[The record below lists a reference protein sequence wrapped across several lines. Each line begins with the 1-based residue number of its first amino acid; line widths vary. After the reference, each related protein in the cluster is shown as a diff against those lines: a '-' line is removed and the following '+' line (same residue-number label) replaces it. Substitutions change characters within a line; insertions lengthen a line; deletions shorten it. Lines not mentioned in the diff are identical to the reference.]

1 MLCKF
6 YRKTPVLE
14 SIFNK
19 VAGLKACNFIK
30 KRLQHRCFPVKFAKF
45 LRTPTLKNICERL
58 FPTAVNLKYIWK
70 KYTNV
75 EYFKML
81 IEEVHKNETTRITR
95 SSGIYITLY
104 LIIVVVRCYPKRK
117 NNKVCKFHFK

>member
-1 MLCKF
+1 MSCKF
-6 YRKTPVLE
+6 YRKTPASE

-19 VAGLKACNFIK
+19 VAALKACNFIK

-75 EYFKML
+75 EYFKIL

-95 SSGIYITLY
+95 SSGIYVTLY

-117 NNKVCKFHFK
+117 NNKLFKFHFK